1 MPSSGVLRLRDVSV
15 VLGNPVHELGLH
27 RRLFRLPDRRPVLGK
42 VREPQPVQVLRLEA
56 CQLPRGLRLPTRIL
70 HLPRIPRI
78 VLSRRSIAGATW
90 ATLAIAASASAVPA
104 AAVGGT
110 ASGCTAARSDRL
122 VHSLVS
128 AFNAGNVAAVDR
140 MVARKPAFQWFSVVG
155 PTSASRRLGTA
166 AHDRSTLGSFVR
178 LRHRYH
184 ERWTHVTVKG
194 VVGLALRLDRRAD
207 DVPLRKAVGKAE
219 VICNGRTAR
228 IIVWSI

>member
-1 MPSSGVLRLRDVSV
+1 VPSSGVLRLRDVSV

-27 RRLFRLPDRRPVLGK
+27 SRFLRLPDRRPVLGK
-42 VREPQPVQVLRLEA
+42 VRQPQPVQVLRLA
-56 CQLPRGLRLPTRIL
+56 ASQLPRGLRLPTRIL
-70 HLPRIPRI
+70 HLPRISRI
-78 VLSRRSIAGATW
+78 VLSRRGIAGATC
-90 ATLAIAASASAVPA
+90 ATLTIAASASAVPA
-104 AAVGGT
+104 AGRGT
-110 ASGCTAARSDRL
+110 ASGCTAARSARL

-155 PTSASRRLGTA
+155 PTSASRRLGAA
-166 AHDRSTLGSFVR
+166 AHDRSTLGTYVR

-194 VVGLALRLDRRAD
+194 VVGLALTLDRRAD

-219 VICNGRTAR
+219 VICTGRTVR